1 MKFYLGVLV
10 SKKNVRNL
18 FLLLNSI
25 NKLKKIDG
33 LNLIIVFILD
43 AKISINRN
51 IIKKLINKEKIEI
64 LTSFNNNIPK
74 SKEYIFKLLK
84 KKII

>member
-1 MKFYLGVLV
+1 MFSLV
-10 SKKNVRNL
+10 KNVRNL

-74 SKEYIFKLLK
+74 SRNIFLNF